1 MSKSFYRKTTVFIDS
16 LKYLVTLYLNSLI
29 LNPVNEV
36 FFMQATIDIRIAN
49 TQKMTDH
56 KFDRLLEI
64 VEEELAKEF
73 PKAIV
78 RARKSASMSDV
89 SVFGL
94 GKEGKKEVS
103 EFLEALFNDGSAFDE
118 LNDQYY

>member
-1 MSKSFYRKTTVFIDS
+1 LSKSFYRKTTVFIDS
-16 LKYLVTLYLNSLI
+16 LKCLVILYLNSLI

-49 TQKMTDH
+49 TQKMKDH
-56 KFDRLLEI
+56 TFDRLLEI

>member
-1 MSKSFYRKTTVFIDS
+1 LSKSFYIKTTVFIDS
-16 LKYLVTLYLNSLI
+16 LKYLVILCLNSLI

-49 TQKMTDH
+49 TQKMKDR

>member
-1 MSKSFYRKTTVFIDS
+1 
-16 LKYLVTLYLNSLI
+16 
-29 LNPVNEV
+29 
-36 FFMQATIDIRIAN
+36 MQATIDIRIAN
-49 TQKMTDH
+49 TQKMKDH

-94 GKEGKKEVS
+94 GKEGNKEVS
-103 EFLEALFNDGSAFDE
+103 ELLEALFNDGSAFDE

>member
-1 MSKSFYRKTTVFIDS
+1 
-16 LKYLVTLYLNSLI
+16 
-29 LNPVNEV
+29 
-36 FFMQATIDIRIAN
+36 MQATIDIRIAN
-49 TQKMTDH
+49 TEKMKDR